1 MDKTIFPKFTPTAT
15 SCLWPTKMKLS
26 AVNSKKNSLK
36 TQTNALGKKIW
47 REKRGDNPPIK
58 IPLINS

>member
-15 SCLWPTKMKLS
+15 PCLWPTKMKLS

-36 TQTNALGKKIW
+36 THTNAWVKKFGGKK
-47 REKRGDNPPIK
+47 GGK
-58 IPLINS
+58 IYQLKYH